1 MICRPMII
9 VKTSFILI
17 LFMLLMPSYTSAAP
31 LFGDVPSGH
40 WAGDAVA
47 NLAAKGLVE
56 GYPDGTFKGDRAC
69 SRWELAM
76 VIARF
81 LAKNDQE
88 HATFAT
94 KDELE
99 QLKSLTKEYIDELE
113 AIGVRVTNL
122 EEQYDRL
129 DTRVDELERIRFYG
143 SFQTVYAAQSAGG
156 SLQNVGSINVPG
168 IDWING
174 RLITNGTGMSAVAR
188 LGLETHV
195 APEID
200 AGTEFAAYSSLGD
213 GAVDQYWGVVPPYL
227 SNPFLGTGAPIFG
240 AGGVQ
245 PLNNRPWTRMTLDN
259 FWMTHKPTQ
268 TKVTCGSYTPENI
281 ERFIVAGPKNP
292 NIHNPE
298 YLPFYGAR
306 VNSYKPG
313 RVLSWEAVYA
323 TVPQDSGGALNY
335 LTWMAGVNAA
345 LNFDK
350 ARLSVSYL
358 RVLNEMHYY
367 GTTGTFG
374 IIPIPLGR
382 AWLDTRTNAL
392 RTFAGP
398 QEQNTIGAS
407 LDYVFSPQLR
417 LRGEYAQTQYN
428 PDKSRKNFNTSVSG
442 TLAKA
447 GLAGSFCDKRLNLS
461 LDYLSI
467 SAFYDPFLLQYQV
480 PPNTPVFLPYGTYYS
495 NYWQL
500 HDFIRYPSNRQGLSF
515 QGSYQWPTTQL
526 WVNMSN
532 QAQVQ
537 SSSLSNIQSVGF
549 VEPLFNVLQGR
560 GDEKGSINSFGAG
573 LSHTFP
579 CRLGAFLNYYDY
591 DIRRS
596 SSNVFDDMSFD
607 ESIVTGGLSYPFS
620 KKTTLYGNYSVVGL
634 KGHSGRFTQDFRQDI
649 PSLGLTYAFDA
660 KTFIDLSY
668 RLYYLKNYAQA
679 NSDWQAHQ
687 TMMEYK
693 VSF

>member
-1 MICRPMII
+1 MIFRYKVII
-9 VKTSFILI
+9 IIFILI
-17 LFMLLMPSYTSAAP
+17 ALLSSNAGAAP
-31 LFGDVPSGH
+31 LFGDVPAGH
-40 WAGDAVA
+40 WAEDAVA

-88 HATFAT
+88 HASFAT

-99 QLKSLTKEYIDELE
+99 QLRSLVREFSDELE
-113 AIGVRVTNL
+113 AIGVRVTSL
-122 EEQYDRL
+122 EDQYQRL
-129 DTRVDELERIRFYG
+129 DTRVNELERIRFYG
-143 SFQTVYAAQSAGG
+143 SFQTVYVSQTAGG
-156 SLQNVGSINVPG
+156 GLEDVGSLNTPG

-174 RLITNGTGMSAVAR
+174 RLLTKGTGMSAVAR
-188 LGLETHV
+188 LGVETHV

-200 AGTEFAAYSSLGD
+200 AGTEFAAYTSLGEKS
-213 GAVDQYWGVVPPYL
+213 VDQYWGVVPPYL
-227 SNPFLGTGAPIFG
+227 SNPFLGSGAPVSG
-240 AGGVQ
+240 TGGVQ

-259 FWMTHKPTQ
+259 FWMTHKPSQ

-306 VNSYKPG
+306 VNSFKPG
-313 RVLSWEAVYA
+313 RLLSWEAVYA

-335 LTWMAGVNAA
+335 LTWMAGANAA
-345 LNFDK
+345 LNFER

-358 RVLNEMHYY
+358 RVLNEMNYNTTI
-367 GTTGTFG
+367 GTAG

-382 AWLDTRTNAL
+382 RWLDKRTNTL
-392 RTFAGP
+392 RTFVGP
-398 QEQNTIGAS
+398 QEQDTIGAS
-407 LDYVFSPQLR
+407 LDYVFSR
-417 LRGEYAQTQYN
+417 DFRFRGEYAQTEYN
-428 PDKSRKNFNTSVSG
+428 PDKSRINYDSSVNG
-442 TLAKA
+442 TLTK
-447 GLAGSFCDKRLNLS
+447 GSLTGSFCNKRLNLS

-467 SAFYDPFLLQYQV
+467 SPYYDPFLLMYQV

-515 QGSYQWPTTQL
+515 QGSYQWPASQF

-532 QAQVQ
+532 QTQVE
-537 SSSLSNIQSVGF
+537 SSTLSNIQSVGF
-549 VEPLFNVLQGR
+549 VEPLFNALQGK
-560 GDEKGSINSFGAG
+560 GNEKGSINSVGAG
-573 LSHTFP
+573 ISHTFP
-579 CRLGAFLNYYDY
+579 CKLGAFLNYYDY
-591 DIRRS
+591 DIRRLS
-596 SSNVFDDMSFD
+596 STVADDISFD
-607 ESIVTGGLSYPFS
+607 ENIYTGGLSYPFNT
-620 KKTTLYGNYSVVGL
+620 KTTLYGNYSVVNL
-634 KGHSGRFTQDFRQDI
+634 KGHSGLFKQDFRQDI
-649 PSLGLTYAFDA
+649 PSIGLTYAFDS

-679 NSDWQAHQ
+679 NTDWQASQ

>member
-1 MICRPMII
+1 MIFRYKVII
-9 VKTSFILI
+9 IISVLI
-17 LFMLLMPSYTSAAP
+17 ALLSSNAFAAP
-31 LFGDVPSGH
+31 LFGDVPAGH
-40 WAGDAVA
+40 WAEDAVA

-88 HATFAT
+88 HASFAT

-99 QLKSLTKEYIDELE
+99 QLKSLVREFSDELE

-122 EEQYDRL
+122 EDQYQRL
-129 DTRVDELERIRFYG
+129 DTRVNELERIRFYG
-143 SFQTVYAAQSAGG
+143 SFQTVYVSQTAGG
-156 SLQNVGSINVPG
+156 GLEDVGSLNTPG

-174 RLITNGTGMSAVAR
+174 RLLTKGTGMSAVAR
-188 LGLETHV
+188 LGVETHV

-200 AGTEFAAYSSLGD
+200 AGTEFAAYTSLGEKS
-213 GAVDQYWGVVPPYL
+213 VDQYWGVVPPYL
-227 SNPFLGTGAPIFG
+227 SNPFLGTGAPVSG
-240 AGGVQ
+240 TGGVQ

-259 FWMTHKPTQ
+259 FWMTHKPSQ

-306 VNSYKPG
+306 VNSFKPG
-313 RVLSWEAVYA
+313 RLLSWEAVYA

-335 LTWMAGVNAA
+335 LTWMAGANAA
-345 LNFDK
+345 LNFER

-358 RVLNEMHYY
+358 RVLNEMNYNTTI
-367 GTTGTFG
+367 GTAG

-382 AWLDTRTNAL
+382 RWLDKRTNTL
-392 RTFAGP
+392 RTFVGP
-398 QEQNTIGAS
+398 QEQDTIGAS
-407 LDYVFSPQLR
+407 LDYVFSR
-417 LRGEYAQTQYN
+417 DFRFRGEYAQTQYN
-428 PDKSRKNFNTSVSG
+428 PDKSRINYDSSVNG
-442 TLAKA
+442 TLTK
-447 GLAGSFCDKRLNLS
+447 GSLTGSFCNKRLNLS

-467 SAFYDPFLLQYQV
+467 SPYYDPFLLMYQV

-515 QGSYQWPTTQL
+515 QGSYQWPASQF

-532 QAQVQ
+532 QTQVE
-537 SSSLSNIQSVGF
+537 SSTLSNIQSVGF
-549 VEPLFNVLQGR
+549 VEPLFNALQGK
-560 GDEKGSINSFGAG
+560 GNEKGSINSFGAG
-573 LSHTFP
+573 ISHTFP
-579 CRLGAFLNYYDY
+579 CKLGAFLNYYDY
-591 DIRRS
+591 DIRRLS
-596 SSNVFDDMSFD
+596 STVVDDISFD
-607 ESIVTGGLSYPFS
+607 ENIYTGGLSYPFN
-620 KKTTLYGNYSVVGL
+620 KKTTLYGNYSVVNL
-634 KGHSGRFTQDFRQDI
+634 KGHSGLFNQDFRQDI
-649 PSLGLTYAFDA
+649 PSIGLTYAFDS

-679 NSDWQAHQ
+679 NTDWQASQ

>member
-1 MICRPMII
+1 MRSHHLII
-9 VKTSFILI
+9 ITAI
-17 LFMLLMPSYTSAAP
+17 LFMGIVSSAAYAAP

-40 WAGDAVA
+40 WAENAVA
-47 NLAAKGLVE
+47 NLAARGLVE

-81 LAKNDQE
+81 LAMNDQA

-94 KDELE
+94 KDEME
-99 QLKSLTKEYIDELE
+99 QLRSLAKEFADELE

-122 EEQYDRL
+122 EEHYDRL

-156 SLQNVGSINVPG
+156 SLQNVGSLNVPG
-168 IDWING
+168 IDWMNG
-174 RLITNGTGMSAVAR
+174 RLITNGTGMSAVGR
-188 LGLETHV
+188 LGVETHV

-213 GAVDQYWGVVPPYL
+213 RAVDQYWGVVPPYL
-227 SNPFLGTGAPIFG
+227 SNPFLGTGAPVSG
-240 AGGVQ
+240 TGGVQ
-245 PLNNRPWTRMTLDN
+245 SLNNQPWTRMTLDN
-259 FWMTHKPTQ
+259 FWMTHKPSQ

-313 RVLSWEAVYA
+313 RLLSWEAVYA

-335 LTWMAGVNAA
+335 MTWMGGLNAA
-345 LNFDK
+345 LNFDR
-350 ARLSVSYL
+350 ARLSLSYL
-358 RVLNEMHYY
+358 RVLNEMNYN
-367 GTTGTFG
+367 TTIGAKG
-374 IIPIPLGR
+374 IIPVPLGR
-382 AWLDTRTNAL
+382 SWLDTRSNTL
-392 RTFAGP
+392 RAFVGP
-398 QEQNTIGAS
+398 QEQNTMGAS
-407 LDYVFSPQLR
+407 LDYIFSR
-417 LRGEYAQTQYN
+417 DFRFRGEYAQTQYN
-428 PDKSRKNFNTSVSG
+428 PDKSKINFNSTVNGSLV
-442 TLAKA
+442 KA
-447 GLAGSFCDKRLNLS
+447 GLAGNFCNRRLSLN

-467 SAFYDPFLLQYQV
+467 SPYYDPFLLQYQV

-500 HDFIRYPSNRQGLSF
+500 HDFVRYPSNRSGLSF
-515 QGSYQWPTTQL
+515 SGSYQWPATQL
-526 WVNMSN
+526 WVNLYN
-532 QAQVQ
+532 QQQVEP
-537 SSSLSNIQSVGF
+537 STLSNIQSVGF
-549 VEPLFNVLQGR
+549 VEPLFNPLQGR
-560 GDEKGSINSFGAG
+560 GNEKGSINSFGAG

-596 SSNVFDDMSFD
+596 SSNVYDDITFNED
-607 ESIVTGGLSYPFS
+607 IFTLGLSYPFS
-620 KKTTLYGNYSVVGL
+620 RKTTLYGNYSVVSL
-634 KGHSGRFTQDFRQDI
+634 KGHSGLFNQDFRQDI

-660 KTFIDLSY
+660 KTFMDLSY
-668 RLYYLKNYAQA
+668 RHYSLKNYAQA
-679 NSDWQAHQ
+679 NSDWQAGQ

>member
-1 MICRPMII
+1 MVFRYRLMII
-9 VKTSFILI
+9 IF
-17 LFMLLMPSYTSAAP
+17 FMIALLSSNAVAAP
-31 LFGDVPSGH
+31 LFGDLPAGH
-40 WAGDAVA
+40 WAYDAVA
-47 NLAAKGLVE
+47 NLAAKGLIE

-88 HATFAT
+88 HASFAT

-99 QLKSLTKEYIDELE
+99 QLRILVKEFDDELE

-122 EEQYDRL
+122 EEQYQKL
-129 DTRVDELERIRFYG
+129 DTRVNELERIRFYG
-143 SFQTVYAAQSAGG
+143 SFQTVYVSQTAGG
-156 SLQNVGSINVPG
+156 GLPNVGSLETPG
-168 IDWING
+168 IDWMNG
-174 RLITNGTGMSAVAR
+174 RLLTKGTGMSAVAK
-188 LGLETHV
+188 LGVETHV

-200 AGTEFAAYSSLGD
+200 AGTEFAAYTSLGEKT
-213 GAVDQYWGVVPPYL
+213 VDQYWGVVPPYL
-227 SNPFLGTGAPIFG
+227 SNPFLGTGAPVSG
-240 AGGVQ
+240 TGGVQ

-259 FWMTHKPTQ
+259 CWMTHKPSQ
-268 TKVTCGSYTPENI
+268 TKLTCGSYSPESI

-306 VNSYKPG
+306 VNSYKTG
-313 RVLSWEAVYA
+313 RLLSWEAVYA

-335 LTWMAGVNAA
+335 LTWMAGANAA
-345 LNFDK
+345 LNFER

-358 RVLNEMHYY
+358 RVLNEMNYNTTI
-367 GTTGTFG
+367 GTAG
-374 IIPIPLGR
+374 IIAVPLGR
-382 AWLDTRTNAL
+382 RWLDKRTNTL
-392 RTFAGP
+392 RAFVGP
-398 QEQNTIGAS
+398 QEQNTVGAS
-407 LDYVFSPQLR
+407 LDYVFSRDLR
-417 LRGEYAQTQYN
+417 FRGEYAQTQYN
-428 PDKSRKNFNTSVSG
+428 PDKSRINFDSSVNG
-442 TLAKA
+442 ALAK
-447 GLAGSFCDKRLNLS
+447 GSLAGSFCNKRLNLS

-467 SAFYDPFLLQYQV
+467 SPYYDPFLLMYQV

-515 QGSYQWPTTQL
+515 QGSYQWPATQF

-532 QAQVQ
+532 QVQVEA
-537 SSSLSNIQSVGF
+537 STLSNIQSVGF
-549 VEPLFNVLQGR
+549 VEPLFNVLQGT
-560 GDEKGSINSFGAG
+560 GSEKGNINSFGTG

-579 CRLGAFLNYYDY
+579 CKLGLFLNYYDY

-596 SSNVFDDMSFD
+596 SSAAVDDISFD
-607 ESIVTGGLSYPFS
+607 ENIYSGGLSYPFN
-620 KKTTLYGNYSVVGL
+620 KKTTLYGNYSVVNL
-634 KGHSGRFTQDFRQDI
+634 KGHSGLFRQDFRQDI
-649 PSLGLTYAFDA
+649 PSIGLTYAFNSG
-660 KTFIDLSY
+660 TFIDLSY
-668 RLYYLKNYAQA
+668 KLYYLKDYANT
-679 NSDWQAHQ
+679 NSDWQASQ